1 MENLKELKISNKNG
15 ITLISLVVTIVVL
28 LILAGVSINM
38 LFGDGGI
45 ITKAK
50 EARIMTI
57 ISGIKEQ
64 MKSEKLEN
72 IMQNRDTNLETLLVE
87 GKIQRAV
94 KLEDDNNY
102 YLYYTIKSGAYTQMQ
117 ELGKG
122 ENLRDVFIID
132 EQYNISYIDING
144 TEYGNLLSKKIL
156 EDDTTIR
163 FFNKSFS
170 EYISKISGVKE
181 EDMKFKWM
189 KNQTS
194 LIITDPNVSSL
205 EDLVFFPNLVNLEIG
220 RFGQPGLTP
229 NITTLA
235 GVENCENLNSLSIY
249 YGQQKDYSTISTL
262 ENLEKLKIAG
272 DSKSYSNIINI
283 LSSIV
288 NLKELSLVDMNI
300 VDLKD
305 LAKMKNLE
313 TLDLT
318 QNSINDLSEIS
329 KLSKLTYLSLA
340 YNKVENILPLSENKN
355 LTYLNLL
362 NNENIDS
369 NRMNYNDADLI
380 KLNEIGKIL
389 EKDGGQILLDSDKLF
404 LFNNYITLDLSNQN
418 LENIECLSGQIN
430 LEKLNLNNNNLTF
443 EDSESLEIIKS
454 MTKLKDLRLN
464 NNKLSDISFINDLSN
479 LTLLDICGNENNIN
493 LKDIENVISNIN
505 IRVTEE
511 QIKTLKNCN
520 KDLITTL
527 NFSDSSFVTLPDL
540 SEFTKLKSLS
550 LINCLGIEN
559 FDSLS
564 NYVSLQKLYLNN
576 CNMHNRMINYSNLT
590 NLTYL
595 DLQNNYLWTEDLQ
608 NLIGLKNNKN
618 LTIIFK
624 NNSIIDASSLLSL
637 DSSTKINLMNNINL
651 SNESKTLLYEKFGNN
666 VQF

>member
-1 MENLKELKISNKNG
+1 MSKKRLVALLAAAAMLASSSAALAAGETELIGADTAAVVSVAEDAAPDVAEEAVPEDVTEYG
-15 ITLISLVVTIVVL
+15 GAVLAEEDSTETATGEVITVGSADELQTALS
-28 LILAGVSINM
+28 
-38 LFGDGGI
+38 
-45 ITKAK
+45 
-50 EARIMTI
+50 
-57 ISGIKEQ
+57 
-64 MKSEKLEN
+64 SES
-72 IMQNRDTNLETLLVE
+72 DS
-87 GKIQRAV
+87 
-94 KLEDDNNY
+94 
-102 YLYYTIKSGAYTQMQ
+102 YTIKFTSDIT
-117 ELGKG
+117 
-122 ENLRDVFIID
+122 
-132 EQYNISYIDING
+132 ISYIDING